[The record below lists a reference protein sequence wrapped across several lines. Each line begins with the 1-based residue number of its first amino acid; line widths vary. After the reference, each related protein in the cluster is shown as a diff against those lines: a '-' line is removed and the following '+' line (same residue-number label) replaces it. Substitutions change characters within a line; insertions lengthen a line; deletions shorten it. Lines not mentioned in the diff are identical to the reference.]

1 MSRVGPHLITIAEVK
16 YCSVCREPFPQDS
29 KPSVSKAFVAH
40 VREQHRKPEPAKL
53 SGSLTTSSPPLSHE
67 G

>member
-1 MSRVGPHLITIAEVK
+1 MSRVGPHLIIIAEIK
-16 YCSVCREPFPQDS
+16 CCSVCREPFPEDS

-40 VREQHRKPEPAKL
+40 VREQHKKAEPAKL
-53 SGSLTTSSPPLSHE
+53 SGPLTISSPPLSRE